1 MRKIDIQH
9 ILDELVCTKNAIYI
23 SNHHCKQ
30 IWDEILKYNT
40 KIYTLIDDFLI
51 YNKLKI
57 EYENKNVN
65 LSYQTL
71 SKKPELKLGN
81 NDGLGISPGFYNRFK
96 DKLPESISLNSWTIE
111 IKNKIKD
118 IFWFDLYIN
127 IDNYHILKELI
138 DSKELFEQIPYI
150 TLYIDQLLLEAM
162 ELTQINSILK
172 NIYISN

>member
-1 MRKIDIQH
+1 MQKINFDI
-9 ILDELVCTKNAIYI
+9 LFNEMVCTKNVSYM
-23 SNHHCKQ
+23 SNYHAQWC
-30 IWDEILKYNT
+30 WDVVLKHNGT
-40 KIYTLIDDFLI
+40 IDVIIDDFLL
-51 YNKLKI
+51 YNRLKT
-57 EYENKNVN
+57 ESNNKNIK

-96 DKLPESISLNSWTIE
+96 DKLPESISLNSWTTD

-118 IFWFDLYIN
+118 IFWLDLYIN
-127 IDNYHILKELI
+127 CDNYHILTELI
-138 DSKELFEQIPYI
+138 DNKELFEQIPYI
-150 TLYIDQLLLEAM
+150 TLYIDQLLLETM